1 MLVRRS
7 LLLGFSMASAVLGLV
22 LSSDSWAQD
31 VRHLCSEKYQ
41 AAKAAGTLN
50 GDSWPQFYS
59 KCTAEAKANPPAAE
73 AAPAAA
79 APVDIRHI
87 CSEKYQA
94 TKAAGTLNGETW
106 PQFYSR
112 CTTETKANPPAAA
125 VAQPP
130 APAPVVAA
138 PPPPAPPP
146 VVAAPPPP
154 APAPVV
160 AAPPPPAPAPVV
172 AAPAPPPVA
181 APAPP
186 PVVAAPAV
194 TPSPVN
200 PLKKPATK
208 PMAPTAAEAPSTA
221 VFPTAIAPAYA
232 NEKPGKARMKTCDDQ
247 YKANKATNANGGLKW
262 IEKGGGYWS
271 ECNKRLK
278 G

>member
-22 LSSDSWAQD
+22 LSRDSWAQD

-59 KCTAEAKANPPAAE
+59 RCTAEAKANPPAAE

-94 TKAAGTLNGETW
+94 AKAAGTLNGEAW

-112 CTTETKANPPAAA
+112 CTIETKANPPPAE

-138 PPPPAPPP
+138 PPPPAP
-146 VVAAPPPP
+146 

-160 AAPPPPAPAPVV
+160 AAPPPPAPAPV
-172 AAPAPPPVA
+172 AEAPVPPPVA
-181 APAPP
+181 AP
-186 PVVAAPAV
+186 
-194 TPSPVN
+194 SPVN
-200 PLKKPATK
+200 PLRKPATK
-208 PMAPTAAEAPSTA
+208 PMAPAAAAAPSTA

-262 IEKGGGYWS
+262 IQKGGGYWS